1 MTKLCFLKKVDE
13 RYLDKIDEESIIF
26 PLDYE
31 SLDILEKRKINYE
44 IIERYLTDEDRQ
56 KLFLECRKNWEQLS
70 KKTDDK
76 LKIENINIFRIIDR
90 NEILEY
96 LMETYS
102 EIILI
107 KKVIQDYHPN
117 EILAPKKIIDSIKE
131 LEKGIKLTEIYD
143 DKEHELSFDYVNIR
157 KKIGII
163 EINSKI
169 SRKKFKSIKKI
180 LGSFN
185 KILIGKNQFDDRK
198 KILLLEFDPELYEN
212 LLKQINQSGHTP
224 ILLNFR
230 KPAISSNN
238 SLNIIKKTNSLV
250 FSNDMLQIDEKLLS
264 KKIKEKSMEIIQYIE
279 NNEKF
284 CEFDFFDIDH
294 SKVIKKQVIK
304 ILEERLEE
312 YFWQIECCKFLD
324 KQKDVIAGLS
334 LNLSGETEVIFSK
347 IKKNTEL
354 ILLQHGFSNYYDFN
368 QYSDTLDDYDLIEDK
383 IAVWGNPVK
392 DYLIKNGICNN
403 ENIIISGSPRHEN
416 YIPNEKKSSRKKTIV
431 ITPRPLIKHVEG
443 IKLELQLRYELI
455 LKQLILL
462 FKKRNDIEIIF
473 KLHPQQ
479 NFHNDIIKSTIT
491 KFDPKIQILQDGSI
505 NQVLKKADF
514 LINISP
520 DNLDASTVVFES
532 MLQEIPII
540 NIKLQK
546 NSWIYDFETMNAVKS
561 FDYDSNFQDEILE
574 IINNLE
580 FQNLQIN
587 NIKKFLEFYLYDKKF
602 AAKNLINFISKN

>member
-1 MTKLCFLKKVDE
+1 MIKLCFLKKINE
-13 RYLDKIDEESIIF
+13 KYLDKIDEESIIF

-44 IIERYLTDEDRQ
+44 IIDGYLTDEDRK

-131 LEKGIKLTEIYD
+131 LENGIKLTEIYD

-264 KKIKEKSMEIIQYIE
+264 KKIEEKSMEIIQYISLYIICGCLWALWLE
-279 NNEKF
+279 RF
-284 CEFDFFDIDH
+284 C
-294 SKVIKKQVIK
+294 
-304 ILEERLEE
+304 
-312 YFWQIECCKFLD
+312 D
-324 KQKDVIAGLS
+324 K
-334 LNLSGETEVIFSK
+334 
-347 IKKNTEL
+347 
-354 ILLQHGFSNYYDFN
+354 HGIGGPFSNYERYY
-368 QYSDTLDDYDLIEDK
+368 QMSTWPYSLLVFIVTWIQEFF
-383 IAVWGNPVK
+383 K
-392 DYLIKNGICNN
+392 D
-403 ENIIISGSPRHEN
+403 E
-416 YIPNEKKSSRKKTIV
+416 
-431 ITPRPLIKHVEG
+431 
-443 IKLELQLRYELI
+443 
-455 LKQLILL
+455 
-462 FKKRNDIEIIF
+462 
-473 KLHPQQ
+473 
-479 NFHNDIIKSTIT
+479 
-491 KFDPKIQILQDGSI
+491 
-505 NQVLKKADF
+505 
-514 LINISP
+514 
-520 DNLDASTVVFES
+520 
-532 MLQEIPII
+532 
-540 NIKLQK
+540 
-546 NSWIYDFETMNAVKS
+546 
-561 FDYDSNFQDEILE
+561 
-574 IINNLE
+574 
-580 FQNLQIN
+580 
-587 NIKKFLEFYLYDKKF
+587 
-602 AAKNLINFISKN
+602 